1 MAFKSPQIFQ
11 LYFSSWIFSKIS
23 FIFSYDS
30 FMSAAWAMGT
40 DGNIFPLCT
49 RTVLRLIFK
58 ESLNKRHSD
67 RVRVKEPL

>member
-1 MAFKSPQIFQ
+1 
-11 LYFSSWIFSKIS
+11 
-23 FIFSYDS
+23 
-30 FMSAAWAMGT
+30 MSAAWAMGT